1 MSRRNSNADEELVGT
16 VRLPLGSLFEHL
28 QQPGKPVFDQW
39 LEMSLNFDSKKPPA
53 EKGSDHALNIR
64 VKISLEGK
72 AGERNGSGT
81 ATRDVQ
87 YAELRSTFTKVETL
101 YLEYTGDLRGQSGND
116 VLQVCD
122 GECVR
127 ADPARA

>member
-1 MSRRNSNADEELVGT
+1 MVLVSRRNSNADEELVGT

-64 VKISLEGK
+64 VKISIVPVTGPEG
-72 AGERNGSGT
+72 
-81 ATRDVQ
+81 
-87 YAELRSTFTKVETL
+87 L
-101 YLEYTGDLRGQSGND
+101 TGY
-116 VLQVCD
+116 
-122 GECVR
+122 
-127 ADPARA
+127 